1 MSELARYE
9 DAGSFGTIVMDDGR
23 ANVMS
28 IEMLE
33 ALRGAFDQ
41 AEAAKKAVLLC
52 GREKIFSGGFDLATF
67 QKGKEPLFNMLKA
80 GAETAERMLSFPY
93 PIVIACSGHA
103 IAMGVFILL
112 AGDYRIGAHAEYKIH
127 ANEVEIG
134 MTLPRFAVE
143 MCRQR
148 LTPAAFNLTTTIAE
162 PWTPDEALKAGF
174 LDRLVPREALLVAG
188 REKAASFA
196 RLNMDAHTATKQR
209 VREEA
214 LKRLREALEVDVEE
228 WKQTFA

>member
-1 MSELARYE
+1 MSGLVNYE
-9 DAGSFGTIVMDDGR
+9 PAGSFSTITVDDGR

-28 IEMLE
+28 IEMLGAIGE
-33 ALRGAFDQ
+33 ALDQ
-41 AEAAKKAVLLC
+41 AEAAKKTVLIC

-80 GAETAERMLSFPY
+80 GAETAERLLAFPY
-93 PIVIACSGHA
+93 PVVIACSGHA
-103 IAMGVFILL
+103 VAMGVFILL
-112 AGDYRIGAHAEYKIH
+112 AGDYRLGAHAEYKIH

-162 PWTPDEALKAGF
+162 PWTPDEACHAGF

-196 RLNMDAHTATKQR
+196 RLNLDAHAATKQR

-214 LKRLREALEVDVEE
+214 LRRLREAIQTDVEE

>member
-1 MSELARYE
+1 MSELCTYE
-9 DAGSFGTIVMDDGR
+9 QADGFSTITMDDGR

-28 IEMLE
+28 IEMLA
-33 ALRGAFDQ
+33 ALNRAFDQ
-41 AEAAKKAVLLC
+41 AEADKAIVLLC
-52 GREKIFSGGFDLATF
+52 GKEKIFSGGFDLATF

-112 AGDYRIGAHAEYKIH
+112 AGDYRLGAQAEYKIH

-148 LTPAAFNLTTTIAE
+148 LTPAAYNLTTTLAE
-162 PWTPDEALKAGF
+162 PWTPGPAVEAGF
-174 LDRLVPREALLVAG
+174 LDRLVPREALLVAA

-196 RLNMDAHTATKQR
+196 RLNLGAHTATKSR

-214 LKRLREALEVDVEE
+214 LGRLRAAIESDIEE
-228 WKQTFA
+228 WSKTFA